1 MQQKHTNT
9 TKKVHDRYENQSK
22 EETEKRDNMA
32 GTMQNSPWKYK
43 TKVGWIQKNNYIMSK
58 NGLQ

>member
-1 MQQKHTNT
+1 MSKHSCAKYCKKKHTNT

-32 GTMQNSPWKYK
+32 GTMQNSP
-43 TKVGWIQKNNYIMSK
+43 
-58 NGLQ
+58 